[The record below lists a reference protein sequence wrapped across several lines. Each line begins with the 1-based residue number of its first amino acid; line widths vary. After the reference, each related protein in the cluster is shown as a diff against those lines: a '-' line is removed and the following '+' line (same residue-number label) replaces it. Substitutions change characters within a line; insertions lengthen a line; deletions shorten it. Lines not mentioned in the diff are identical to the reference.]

1 MPDPPFEPVC
11 SIPQFVDA
19 DCITLAYGE
28 GGWLTRRFLRERILS
43 RFDNAVLRAMHD
55 AAVLDPTSPRIA
67 VTTDSYTVSPLFFP
81 GGDIGQ
87 LAVYGTVNDL
97 AVAGAR
103 PRWITLAMI
112 IEEGTAWAAID
123 AILDSVQAAALV
135 TGVAIVAGDTKVVP
149 RGAVDGVFLN
159 TTGIG
164 EVGASGPMGMGA
176 LSAGDAIL
184 VTGPIGQHG
193 AAILCARESFEF
205 DPPPVS
211 DCAPLAGPLQR
222 LWDSRLPVRCARDAT
237 RGGVAAVLHEWSQA
251 SGLGITVEEAAL
263 PVRPGVRAVCELLGL
278 DPIHLACEG
287 TCVLAVDRTA
297 ADAVLQLL
305 RCEGDMPL
313 ASAVGEVTPS
323 RSTPV
328 RIVRSMGR
336 AVPLDEPAGSPLPRI
351 C

>member
-1 MPDPPFEPVC
+1 MPDLASEQAC
-11 SIPQFVDA
+11 AMPQAADA
-19 DCITLAYGE
+19 ESITLAYGE
-28 GGWLTRRFLRERILS
+28 GGWLTRQFLRERILS
-43 RFDNAVLRAMHD
+43 RFDNAILRAMHD
-55 AAVLDPTSPRIA
+55 AAVLVLSSPRMA

-97 AVAGAR
+97 AVSGAR

-112 IEEGTAWAAID
+112 IEEGTSWATID
-123 AILDSVQAAALV
+123 AILDSVQAASLV

-159 TTGIG
+159 TTGVG
-164 EVGASGPMGMGA
+164 EVGTSGPMGIGT
-176 LSAGDAIL
+176 LSAGDVIL

-193 AAILCARESFEF
+193 AAILCAREGFEF

-211 DCAPLAGPLQR
+211 DCASLAGPLQR
-222 LWDSRLPVRCARDAT
+222 LWESGLPVRSARDAT
-237 RGGVAAVLHEWSQA
+237 RGGVAAVLHEWSLA
-251 SGLGITVEEAAL
+251 SGLGITVQEAAL
-263 PVRPGVRAVCELLGL
+263 PVSPGVRAVCELIGL

-297 ADAVLQLL
+297 ADAVLRLL
-305 RCEGDMPL
+305 GAQGDMPL
-313 ASAVGEVTPS
+313 ACAIGEVTQP
-323 RSTPV
+323 RTTPV
-328 RIVRSMGR
+328 RIERSTGR